1 MLFEINHL
9 KLVLIIIIFKS
20 IEAAPY
26 LYCLLLKSA
35 DVIRLKAAAVP
46 EQVELHLRSP
56 WLYAPAQ
63 PWVLLTIPELFPPSA
78 AL

>member
-9 KLVLIIIIFKS
+9 KLVLIIIKS

-35 DVIRLKAAAVP
+35 VMKHLKAAAVP
-46 EQVELHLRSP
+46 EQLELHLRSP
-56 WLYAPAQ
+56 WLYSPAQ
-63 PWVLLTIPELFPPSA
+63 P
-78 AL
+78 